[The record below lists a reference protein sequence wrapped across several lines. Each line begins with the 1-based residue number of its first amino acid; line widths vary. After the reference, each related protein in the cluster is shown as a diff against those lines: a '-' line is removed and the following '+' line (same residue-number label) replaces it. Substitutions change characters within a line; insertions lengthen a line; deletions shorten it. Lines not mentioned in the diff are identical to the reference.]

1 MPFLSSKTLEASLAQ
16 MNSQTS
22 PLMFHDIHTY
32 DEVEE
37 HVDLARQL
45 VLEQVERQDLE
56 KQLIGAKLMYVKRER
71 LGYGR

>member
-22 PLMFHDIHTY
+22 PLKFHDIHTD

-71 LGYGR
+71 LRYGR